1 MSGLKLFHT
10 ADGGVT
16 EVIPRF
22 AEVEADIQ
30 GIVEAHMETM
40 LGVRFLASEYSTGPV
55 HGGRIDSLGLDE
67 NNAPVILE
75 FKRGIDTGVIN
86 QGLFYMSWLLD
97 HRDAFH
103 RLVRE
108 RCGSAVA
115 AQVVWS
121 APRLVC
127 VAGDFTRYDI
137 HAVREHRRSI
147 DLVRYRLYGADHLGL
162 ETIASVTGQPVGTRA
177 GNRAVGVLRARGGAG
192 AMEELAA
199 AVDEVLRGLGDDVIA
214 VQRHQY
220 RAFRRLRNFACVC
233 TPQQSKVLVYLTAD
247 PAHVDLVPGFTRDVT
262 GLGHHGTGNLEV
274 QLRTDRDLEQAE
286 VLFRLGYAV
295 G

>member
-10 ADGGVT
+10 TNGGVT
-16 EVIPRF
+16 EVAPQL
-22 AEVEADIQ
+22 AEAEADVQALI
-30 GIVEAHMETM
+30 EAHMETM

-67 NNAPVILE
+67 NGAPVIVE
-75 FKRGIDTGVIN
+75 YKRGIDAGVID

-108 RCGSAVA
+108 RLGSAVG

-121 APRLVC
+121 APRLIC
-127 VAGDFTRYDI
+127 VAGDFTRYDV

-147 DLVRYRLYGADHLGL
+147 DLVRYRFYGAEHLGL
-162 ETIASVTGQPVGTRA
+162 ETVASVTGQPVGSPAGSRVAGAPRARA
-177 GNRAVGVLRARGGAG
+177 GTG

-214 VQRHQY
+214 VQRRQH

-233 TPQQSKVLVYLTAD
+233 TPRQSKVLVYLKVD
-247 PAHVDLVPGFTRDVT
+247 PKQMDLVPGFTRDVT
-262 GLGHHGTGNLEV
+262 GLGHHGAGDLEV
-274 QLRTDRDLEQAE
+274 QVRTDRDLERAE
-286 VLFRLGYAV
+286 ELFRLGYAV
-295 G
+295 A

>member
-10 ADGGVT
+10 TESGVT
-16 EVIPRF
+16 EVAPRL
-22 AEVEADIQ
+22 AEVEADVQ
-30 GIVEAHMETM
+30 GLVEAHMQTM

-67 NNAPVILE
+67 NNAPVIVE
-75 FKRGIDTGVIN
+75 YKRGTDAGVIN

-108 RCGSAVA
+108 RLGPAVA
-115 AQVVWS
+115 SKVVWS
-121 APRLVC
+121 APRLIC
-127 VAGDFTRYDI
+127 VAGDFSRYDV

-147 DLVRYRLYGADHLGL
+147 DLVRYRFYGAEHLGL
-162 ETIASVTGQPVGTRA
+162 ETVASVSGQPVGARA
-177 GNRAVGVLRARGGAG
+177 GSREAAAPRARGGARG
-192 AMEELAA
+192 MEDLAA

-214 VQRHQY
+214 VQRQQY

-233 TPQQSKVLVYLTAD
+233 TPRQSKVLVYLKVD
-247 PAHVDLVPGFTRDVT
+247 PTNVELAQGFTRDVT
-262 GLGHHGTGNLEV
+262 GLGHHGTGDLEV
-274 QLRTDRDLEQAE
+274 QLRTDRDLERAE
-286 VLFRLGYAV
+286 DLFRLGYAV
-295 G
+295 A